1 MHTITG
7 SVIKARGAIPS
18 TKDLVKLRKE
28 APGLFDSGYFVL
40 AAIDGAPRPARDAA
54 GFVVNVARGGY
65 AGRITVVPDQ
75 PARTA
80 ATRAL
85 HDRLSQRAA
94 AFAVANHAQA
104 AVGGTGADLIDYRN
118 LGLESLP
125 IVLCALAALSFV
137 VLLLVSRSFAT
148 SALAVLLNL
157 ITAGIAFGV
166 LALLF
171 GGDTPP
177 LGGPGFVDPVTI
189 IAILTVV
196 LALSID
202 YEVFAVERLR
212 RVTLAGVAMLV
223 VLLPFAPSELTLVR
237 EFAIGMAVAVVID
250 TFVVRPLLS
259 GLSRERRGPTA
270 GRRFALP
277 LRRPVHH

>member
-1 MHTITG
+1 
-7 SVIKARGAIPS
+7 
-18 TKDLVKLRKE
+18 
-28 APGLFDSGYFVL
+28 
-40 AAIDGAPRPARDAA
+40 
-54 GFVVNVARGGY
+54 
-65 AGRITVVPDQ
+65 
-75 PARTA
+75 
-80 ATRAL
+80 
-85 HDRLSQRAA
+85 
-94 AFAVANHAQA
+94 
-104 AVGGTGADLIDYRN
+104 
-118 LGLESLP
+118 
-125 IVLCALAALSFV
+125 
-137 VLLLVSRSFAT
+137 
-148 SALAVLLNL
+148 VLLNL

-212 RVTLAGVAMLV
+212 RVTAAGVAMLV

-237 EFAIGMAVAVVID
+237 EFAIGMAVAVAID

-259 GLSRERRGPTA
+259 GLTREKRPTA
-270 GRRFALP
+270 RRRFDLRP
-277 LRRPVHH
+277 RRPVHH